1 MMILNPPFSSM
12 IHGDFARDFGNK
24 TGDLNVI
31 YLICRWLSIIAL
43 NSYSY
48 NLLKP
53 KKRIQSI

>member
-1 MMILNPPFSSM
+1 M

-48 NLLKP
+48 NFLKP